1 MLSRVA
7 DSIYWLNRNIER
19 AENVARF
26 LEVNLNLSLDY
37 PEGLKEQ
44 WRPLVITTGDLEF
57 YKNNYDGF
65 SPEQVIHF
73 LGFDRQY
80 SNSIYS
86 CVKSARDN
94 ARSIR
99 DVISSAM
106 WEQLNDFYMMVS
118 DSSIEES
125 LSNIPEFLGLVKQ
138 YSHSFNGVMDATM
151 NHNEGWYFG
160 RMGRYMERAD
170 KTSRILDVKYFLLL
184 PSNEIVGTPM
194 DELGWIALLKS
205 ASAYEMYRQSQNRT
219 LKHRITPEGI
229 AAFLILDIQ
238 FPRSIRFCLGEAE
251 RSLRQITGTN
261 QGYCVNSCERT
272 LGRLRAELE
281 FKTINDILLYGMH
294 EFLDGLQKQMN
305 IVDREIF
312 STFFSLPPVFIQSQ
326 AQ

>member
-7 DSIYWLNRNIER
+7 DSIYWLNRYVER

-44 WRPLVITTGDLEF
+44 WRPLVITTGDLAF
-57 YKNNYDGF
+57 YQNHYQGF
-65 SPEQVIHF
+65 SAEEVIHF
-73 LGFDRQY
+73 LAFDRQY
-80 SNSIYS
+80 PNSIVS
-86 CVKSARDN
+86 CVQSARDN

-99 DVISSAM
+99 DVISSTM
-106 WEQLNDFYMMVS
+106 WEQLNDFYLMVS
-118 DSSIEES
+118 DSKQEDS
-125 LSNIPEFLGLVKQ
+125 LSDITQFLSLAKQ

-184 PSNEIVGTPM
+184 PSSELVGTPM

-205 ASAYEMYRQSQNRT
+205 ASAYEMYRQSLSSSN
-219 LKHRITPEGI
+219 HRITPAGV
-229 AAFLILDIQ
+229 AAFLILDSQ

-251 RSLRQITGTN
+251 KSLRQITGRAP
-261 QGYCVNSCERT
+261 GSWLNSSERT
-272 LGRLRAELE
+272 LGRLRSELE
-281 FKTINDILLYGMH
+281 YTTIDEILLNGMH

-305 IVDREIF
+305 SVDAEIYD
-312 STFFSLPPVFIQSQ
+312 TFFSLPPIAVQTQSQ
-326 AQ
+326 